1 MPKAARVGL
10 PLQFAVVVTHGFA
23 PRCHS
28 RGGDAG
34 FCSEMRPGLTTSIGQ
49 ERSSLLSA
57 PARDRT
63 IVCMTLEAYCQ
74 TDIGLRRE
82 RNEDSF
88 LIDESLGLFLVAD
101 GMGGHRGGEV
111 ASRLAVESAREVVFR
126 HSKDNRRMMPRQLL
140 AEAYREASHRIFD
153 KARSEGN
160 QELQGMGTTLVCA
173 YRYRN
178 TLYIAN
184 VGDSR
189 AYLFSDPYLWQVT
202 EDHSLLNEQLRAGLF
217 SERDIAS
224 FGAKNVITRSVGFE
238 RDVMCDIVE
247 RDVRP
252 GEMIL
257 MCSDGLSGLVT
268 DTRIAD
274 ILRTTSVDQIVST
287 CINEAKKN
295 GGDDNVTCM
304 LLYARPQEH

>member
-1 MPKAARVGL
+1 
-10 PLQFAVVVTHGFA
+10 
-23 PRCHS
+23 
-28 RGGDAG
+28 
-34 FCSEMRPGLTTSIGQ
+34 
-49 ERSSLLSA
+49 
-57 PARDRT
+57 
-63 IVCMTLEAYCQ
+63 MTLEAYCQ

>member
-1 MPKAARVGL
+1 
-10 PLQFAVVVTHGFA
+10 
-23 PRCHS
+23 
-28 RGGDAG
+28 
-34 FCSEMRPGLTTSIGQ
+34 
-49 ERSSLLSA
+49 
-57 PARDRT
+57 
-63 IVCMTLEAYCQ
+63 MTLEAYCQ

-88 LIDESLGLFLVAD
+88 LIDESLGLFMVAD

-111 ASRLAVESAREVVFR
+111 ASRLAVETAREAVLK
-126 HSKDNRRMMPRQLL
+126 HSKDSRRMMPRQLL
-140 AEAYREASHRIFD
+140 AEAYKEASNRIFD
-153 KARSEGN
+153 KAHADGN
-160 QELQGMGTTLVCA
+160 QELHGMGTTLVCA
-173 YRYRN
+173 YRFRD

-189 AYLFSDPYLWQVT
+189 AYLYSDPYLWQLT
-202 EDHSLLNEQLRAGLF
+202 EDHSLLNEQLRAGIF

-238 RDVMCDIVE
+238 RDVICDIVE
-247 RDVRP
+247 RDLRP

-268 DTRIAD
+268 DVRIAE
-274 ILRTTSVDQIVST
+274 ILRTTPANQIVST

-295 GGDDNVTCM
+295 GGDDNVTCL
-304 LLYARPQEH
+304 LLYAKPQKH